1 MVATSHAKG
10 YKTLLSLINVSLAN
24 PKKAQKDYIAAQS
37 LSTVTILGGLGA
49 GSTIFL
55 ILIFFVWYCKRRQYE
70 NNIKR
75 RKVEKQ
81 LKILKNCLFFF
92 LREKNFIVEKNQLKN
107 KKLSEKKDER

>member
-10 YKTLLSLINVSLAN
+10 YKTLESVANIDTSSN

-75 RKVEKQ
+75 RKVKT
-81 LKILKNCLFFF
+81 ILIIQKYNDHIL
-92 LREKNFIVEKNQLKN
+92 
-107 KKLSEKKDER
+107 